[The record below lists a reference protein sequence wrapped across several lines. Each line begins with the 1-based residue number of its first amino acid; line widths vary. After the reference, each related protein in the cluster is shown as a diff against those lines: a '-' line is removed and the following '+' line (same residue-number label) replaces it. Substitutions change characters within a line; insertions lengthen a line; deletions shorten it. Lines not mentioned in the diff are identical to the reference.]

1 MNIKKYKN
9 YLFLLPFIF
18 LFLILLNWHHSIGLS
33 IDDLFFYTIP
43 QETNI
48 MSFVIERYDIW
59 SSRILIEYI
68 LCHILQSP
76 LILWWYLD
84 SLIFT
89 FIAILTY
96 KLINGENK
104 LFYSILSCILCLSF
118 IFSSHYALGSAG
130 FITTTINYTWPLF
143 SGLLAIYIL
152 KNHTAKDIN
161 KTKRILAYIISV
173 LCLMFAVNNEQLAVI
188 LLGLFVLYYLLNY
201 KTKIN
206 KKCYL
211 IGITSVIGIINT
223 VICPGIHKRYI
234 LELRWFPD
242 YLQLNILNKLN
253 IGFSHIINR
262 CVTWCDLTTLI
273 LLGIIAIC
281 VYLLT
286 KNKKQTITSLIPF
299 IIASGFWI
307 LTLTDNLTL
316 IQIMNANIV
325 RYGYVPI
332 SIKRMILSLTI
343 YAIFIIAFLYSLYS
357 IYKNQK
363 SVLWPIYSIMFVGFA
378 STIMFGFTPSTP
390 SMERIYIFF
399 YYGNML
405 AILIFIKQIIE
416 KRIKT

>member
-242 YLQLNILNKLN
+242 YL
-253 IGFSHIINR
+253 
-262 CVTWCDLTTLI
+262 
-273 LLGIIAIC
+273 
-281 VYLLT
+281 LT
-286 KNKKQTITSLIPF
+286 KNKKQTIISLIPF

-357 IYKNQK
+357 
-363 SVLWPIYSIMFVGFA
+363 
-378 STIMFGFTPSTP
+378 
-390 SMERIYIFF
+390 
-399 YYGNML
+399 
-405 AILIFIKQIIE
+405 
-416 KRIKT
+416 

>member
-104 LFYSILSCILCLSF
+104 IFYSILSCILCLSF

-143 SGLLAIYIL
+143 SGLLAIYF
-152 KNHTAKDIN
+152 KKSCC
-161 KTKRILAYIISV
+161 KRYR
-173 LCLMFAVNNEQLAVI
+173 Q
-188 LLGLFVLYYLLNY
+188 
-201 KTKIN
+201 N
-206 KKCYL
+206 KK
-211 IGITSVIGIINT
+211 
-223 VICPGIHKRYI
+223 
-234 LELRWFPD
+234 
-242 YLQLNILNKLN
+242 N
-253 IGFSHIINR
+253 IGLYNFS
-262 CVTWCDLTTLI
+262 TL
-273 LLGIIAIC
+273 
-281 VYLLT
+281 
-286 KNKKQTITSLIPF
+286 S
-299 IIASGFWI
+299 
-307 LTLTDNLTL
+307 
-316 IQIMNANIV
+316 
-325 RYGYVPI
+325 YVC
-332 SIKRMILSLTI
+332 SK
-343 YAIFIIAFLYSLYS
+343 
-357 IYKNQK
+357 
-363 SVLWPIYSIMFVGFA
+363 
-378 STIMFGFTPSTP
+378 
-390 SMERIYIFF
+390 
-399 YYGNML
+399 
-405 AILIFIKQIIE
+405 
-416 KRIKT
+416 

>member
-1 MNIKKYKN
+1 M
-9 YLFLLPFIF
+9 
-18 LFLILLNWHHSIGLS
+18 
-33 IDDLFFYTIP
+33 
-43 QETNI
+43 
-48 MSFVIERYDIW
+48 
-59 SSRILIEYI
+59 
-68 LCHILQSP
+68 
-76 LILWWYLD
+76 
-84 SLIFT
+84 
-89 FIAILTY
+89 TY

-152 KNHTAKDIN
+152 KNHAAKDTG

-286 KNKKQTITSLIPF
+286 KNKKQTIISLIPF

-390 SMERIYIFF
+390 SMERMYIFF

>member
-96 KLINGENK
+96 KLINGENN

-130 FITTTINYTWPLF
+130 FVTTTINYTWPLF
-143 SGLLAIYIL
+143 SGLLALYIL

-161 KTKRILAYIISV
+161 KTK
-173 LCLMFAVNNEQLAVI
+173 N
-188 LLGLFVLYYLLNY
+188 
-201 KTKIN
+201 
-206 KKCYL
+206 
-211 IGITSVIGIINT
+211 
-223 VICPGIHKRYI
+223 ICIY
-234 LELRWFPD
+234 
-242 YLQLNILNKLN
+242 N
-253 IGFSHIINR
+253 FS
-262 CVTWCDLTTLI
+262 TL
-273 LLGIIAIC
+273 
-281 VYLLT
+281 
-286 KNKKQTITSLIPF
+286 S
-299 IIASGFWI
+299 
-307 LTLTDNLTL
+307 
-316 IQIMNANIV
+316 
-325 RYGYVPI
+325 YVC
-332 SIKRMILSLTI
+332 SK
-343 YAIFIIAFLYSLYS
+343 
-357 IYKNQK
+357 
-363 SVLWPIYSIMFVGFA
+363 
-378 STIMFGFTPSTP
+378 
-390 SMERIYIFF
+390 
-399 YYGNML
+399 
-405 AILIFIKQIIE
+405 
-416 KRIKT
+416 

>member
-1 MNIKKYKN
+1 
-9 YLFLLPFIF
+9 
-18 LFLILLNWHHSIGLS
+18 
-33 IDDLFFYTIP
+33 
-43 QETNI
+43 

-234 LELRWFPD
+234 LELRWFR
-242 YLQLNILNKLN
+242 
-253 IGFSHIINR
+253 II
-262 CVTWCDLTTLI
+262 C
-273 LLGIIAIC
+273 
-281 VYLLT
+281 
-286 KNKKQTITSLIPF
+286 S
-299 IIASGFWI
+299 
-307 LTLTDNLTL
+307 
-316 IQIMNANIV
+316 
-325 RYGYVPI
+325 
-332 SIKRMILSLTI
+332 
-343 YAIFIIAFLYSLYS
+343 
-357 IYKNQK
+357 
-363 SVLWPIYSIMFVGFA
+363 
-378 STIMFGFTPSTP
+378 
-390 SMERIYIFF
+390 
-399 YYGNML
+399 
-405 AILIFIKQIIE
+405 
-416 KRIKT
+416 